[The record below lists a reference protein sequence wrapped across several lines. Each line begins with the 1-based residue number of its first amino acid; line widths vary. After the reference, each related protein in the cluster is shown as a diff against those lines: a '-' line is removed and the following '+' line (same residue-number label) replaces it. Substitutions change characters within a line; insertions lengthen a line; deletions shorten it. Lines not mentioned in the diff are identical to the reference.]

1 MTQKWLSM
9 KIETA
14 GTVFVFDLD
23 DTLYKEAD
31 YHRSGVMAVGRKIDL
46 LYKRDIS
53 SQITQWIGSTTK
65 DLWGEICK
73 KLNLPETVKQS
84 LIWEYR
90 LHQPVITLDRATRHM
105 LDWLAQRASG
115 LAILTDGRAI
125 TQRLKLSALG
135 LENLPAY
142 ISEEHGSEKP
152 APERF
157 QAIQRLHPAQRYV
170 YIGDNPAKDFLAP
183 NQLGWISIGL
193 RGDERNIHSQ
203 DFLEL
208 DTRYLPKIWINS
220 LADLHNFFY

>member
-1 MTQKWLSM
+1 M
-9 KIETA
+9 KIDTA
-14 GTVFVFDLD
+14 STVFVFDLD

-31 YHRSGVMAVGRKIDL
+31 YHRSGVLAVGRKIDL
-46 LYKRDIS
+46 LYKIDIS
-53 SQITQWIGSTTK
+53 SRISEWIDGTAK
-65 DLWGEICK
+65 DLWGAICK
-73 KLNLPETVKQS
+73 ELNLPETVKQS

-90 LHQPVITLDRATRHM
+90 LHQPEITLDPATRRM
-105 LDWLAQRASG
+105 IDWLARRSSG

-152 APERF
+152 SPERF
-157 QAIQRLHPAQRYV
+157 QAIQRLHPAQQHV

-203 DFLEL
+203 EFLDL
-208 DTRYLPKIWINS
+208 DTRYFPKIWINS
-220 LADLHNFFY
+220 LAELHNFFH